1 MYFQHA
7 ISEQDTL
14 PPSAV
19 AFRRYLA
26 TYQIEPLDV
35 ALRSGVRYL
44 TVWRIRQ
51 GQPVHRQDEAL
62 VRQALVRMTG
72 IPYIAPLLTRT
83 ATEETNATH
92 KGIIRQAEKMEWK
105 EQ

>member
-1 MYFQHA
+1 MYSQDA
-7 ISEQDTL
+7 PAEQDTL
-14 PPSAV
+14 PLSAI

-35 ALRSGVRYL
+35 ALKSGVRYL

-51 GQPVHRQDEAL
+51 GQPVHHQDEVL

-72 IPYIAPLLTRT
+72 IPYTTPLLTR
-83 ATEETNATH
+83 ADAGETNAMH
-92 KGIIRQAEKMEWK
+92 KGTIRQAGKREW
-105 EQ
+105 E